1 MTVISQNNGVRED
14 DGARTDDGACA
25 RTDDGAGTDDG
36 LRKLVDVLLP
46 GIDRFADLLTCR
58 ITQEEDAYRDHGHVK
73 HDQLRTSC
81 ADNLHSMV
89 TQLGRDALDL
99 RVPHDTGRFK
109 AEHGV
114 PLSAV
119 THAYRL
125 AGRFLWECV
134 LSEAGDTVA
143 REMPYVATAVWSV
156 SDAFTDAVATA
167 YRETMTERAHHDR
180 QVRSLLLAALLDGR
194 LDESTHLW
202 ECADALRLPQRGV
215 FAVVSAECG
224 AGARPADEGSLYDVE
239 GALRVLGIWSV
250 WRQEEDA
257 QVGLLSLRSPRGL
270 AQAMELIRR
279 RGAGRV
285 GVSTLF
291 HGLEQVPSAF
301 RQARLACA
309 CVEPGSS
316 EVVSYGDSPV
326 RLMVVSAPDSARHA
340 VRTVLSPVLELPP
353 HERDVLLETLSR
365 WFASGG
371 SATETAARMY
381 CHRNTVTHRLRR
393 VQELTGRSPADPV
406 GASEIHLALEAHR
419 LLTGLPSAGTP
430 GL

>member
-1 MTVISQNNGVRED
+1 MTATSHDDGVRAED
-14 DGARTDDGACA
+14 RL
-25 RTDDGAGTDDG
+25 RG
-36 LRKLVDVLLP
+36 LIDVLLP
-46 GIDRFADLLTCR
+46 GIDRFADGLTHR
-58 ITQEEDAYRDHGHVK
+58 ITEEEDAYRDHAQVK
-73 HDQLRTSC
+73 YDQLRTSC

-89 TQLGRDALDL
+89 TQLGRDGLDL
-99 RVPHDTGRFK
+99 RVPQDTGRFK
-109 AEHGV
+109 AEHEV

-134 LSEAGDTVA
+134 LAEAGDTVT
-143 REMPYVATAVWSV
+143 REIPHLATAVWSV
-156 SDAFTDAVATA
+156 SDAFTDAVAAA
-167 YRETMTERAHHDR
+167 YRETMSERAHRDR

-194 LDESTHLW
+194 LDEGAHLW

-215 FAVVSAECG
+215 FAVVSVEG
-224 AGARPADEGSLYDVE
+224 RAGGGPADEDALHDVE

-250 WRQEEDA
+250 WRLDDDA

-270 AQAMELIRR
+270 AQAMDLMRR
-279 RGAGRV
+279 RGVGRV
-285 GVSTLF
+285 GVSALF
-291 HGLEQVPSAF
+291 HGLEQAPGAF

-309 CVEPGSS
+309 CVEPGARD
-316 EVVSYGDSPV
+316 VASYGDSPV
-326 RLMVVSAPDSARHA
+326 RLMVVSAPDSAQHA
-340 VRTVLSPVLELPP
+340 VREVLSPVLDLPP

-365 WFASGG
+365 WFDSGG

-393 VQELTGRSPADPV
+393 VQELTGRSAADPV

-419 LLTGLPSAGTP
+419 LLTGPRPTIPAGP
-430 GL
+430 ADGADPAGP